1 MVTVIL
7 AFGVCALSLCA
18 SNVFCFY
25 LGMRV
30 AQSKATGEKIIQI
43 PKIVTPKVK
52 EQREKENYEV
62 ILENIE
68 NYDGTPEGQKDLP
81 WR

>member
-1 MVTVIL
+1 MELVFL
-7 AFGVCALSLCA
+7 AFALWLT
-18 SNVFCFY
+18 NVFCFAV
-25 LGMRV
+25 GVKIGQTMV
-30 AQSKATGEKIIQI
+30 KGTNGEPVIAMPKIITA
-43 PKIVTPKVK
+43 KKK
-52 EQREKENYEV
+52 EKMEKENYDV